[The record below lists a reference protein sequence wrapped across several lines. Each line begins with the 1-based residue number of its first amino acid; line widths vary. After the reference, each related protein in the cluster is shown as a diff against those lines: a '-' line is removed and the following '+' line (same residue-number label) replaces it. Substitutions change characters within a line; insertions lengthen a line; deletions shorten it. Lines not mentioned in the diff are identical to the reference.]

1 MTTIVSTTAPLG
13 SGNSYIGYNNILE
26 TGTVTVTSE
35 ATGFPKENAYD
46 WLPWDYWKA
55 SAAGTVYLTVDMG
68 TATDVDYWALAFHD
82 LADHSGTIKPQ
93 YSSNGSSWSDLDTV
107 QGPADNKMIFRP
119 VTSVRVRYYRFEI
132 SSTTL
137 ASAIGALSLGQHLRL
152 ERGMKGFTTPYHG
165 RNKKILNSIGET
177 GNPLGSTVYSLGQK
191 FTISQENVST
201 TWVDANWESLI
212 DHIEIKR
219 FFFMHDYENAP
230 SEVAFCWTDK
240 ISHPRYN
247 NDNLKNFS
255 IDCHA
260 LI

>member
-1 MTTIVSTTAPLG
+1 MT
-13 SGNSYIGYNNILE
+13 SYIGYNNILE

-35 ATGFPKENAYD
+35 ATDFPKENAYD

-55 SAAGTVYLTVDMG
+55 SAAGTVYVTVDMG
-68 TATDVDYWALAFHD
+68 SAVEVDYWALAFHD

-93 YSSNGSSWSDLDTV
+93 YSSGSTSPFSWSDLDTV
-107 QGPADNKMIFRP
+107 QTPTDNQMIFRP
-119 VTSVRVRYYRFEI
+119 VTSVNVRYYRFEI

-137 ASAIGALSLGQHLRL
+137 ASAIGALSLGQYLTL

-177 GNPLGSTVYSLGQK
+177 GNPLGSTIYLLGQK
-191 FTISQENVST
+191 FSISQENVST
-201 TWVDANWESLI
+201 TWVDANWENLI
-212 DHIEIKR
+212 NHIEIKR

-240 ISHPRYN
+240 ISHPKYN
-247 NDNLKNFS
+247 TNNLKDFK
-255 IDCHA
+255 IDCRA